1 MIAFAKS
8 LLPNWPDWALD
19 ALLVMTALLL
29 AVATFSAVVSVPG
42 AQNDTSP
49 ASSSKEAD
57 KSQLYQKFTIFRR
70 KYIAVYMVIMLAD
83 WM

>member
-19 ALLVMTALLL
+19 VLLLMTALLL
-29 AVATFSAVVSVPG
+29 AVATFSAIVSVPG
-42 AQNDTSP
+42 AESSTSS

-57 KSQLYQKFTIFRR
+57 KSQLYQKFTTFRR